1 VRVGGIANSSSEG
14 RPFSLVSGVPRT
26 LPGSRDQHKH
36 PLHGGWTDV
45 KLFCGIDWAEGHHD
59 GDGQLV
65 SKKRIS
71 DDPAG
76 FAKLIEL
83 LTADGGRGR
92 RASA

>member
-1 VRVGGIANSSSEG
+1 
-14 RPFSLVSGVPRT
+14 
-26 LPGSRDQHKH
+26 
-36 PLHGGWTDV
+36 V